1 MYKVN
6 FILIIL
12 LSTALNSLSQ
22 EFKFFAHA
30 FYGSSTF
37 EFKDTSEPY
46 ANYKLSAVPI
56 YGLQTS
62 VNLMMTNSFGMGSGI
77 NYMKMKGA
85 TDPVFIDSRLI
96 NPNATGDFTFEVNSS
111 YLQIPIE
118 FTLVM
123 TQKWRAKPFL
133 AAGLSFFIPLNESYL
148 AKIDPTDPSN
158 LYSTF
163 ETEVKE
169 SNEIWGFTIGLGTLI
184 SLRGNEMSVRFNYRI
199 NSLNYEDGI
208 SNILLEQRV
217 LKFNTIEFAVGFRF
231 LKIPLRIPEKK

>member
-1 MYKVN
+1 MYKIN
-6 FILIIL
+6 FIAIIL
-12 LSTALNSLSQ
+12 LSIAFNSLSQ
-22 EFKFFAHA
+22 EFKFYAHA
-30 FYGSSTF
+30 FYGTSTF

-62 VNLMMTNSFGMGSGI
+62 VNLMLTNSFGMGSGI
-77 NYMKMKGA
+77 NYIKMKGA
-85 TDPVFIDSRLI
+85 TDPVYIDSRLI

-118 FTLVM
+118 FTMIM
-123 TQKWRAKPFL
+123 TQKWKAKPFL
-133 AAGLSFFIPLNESYL
+133 AAGLSFYIPLSESYL
-148 AKIDPTDPSN
+148 AKIDPTSPSD
-158 LYSTF
+158 LYPTF

-169 SNEIWGFTIGLGTLI
+169 SNEILGFTIGLGTLI
-184 SLRGNEMSVRFNYRI
+184 ALKKNEVSVRINYRI

-231 LKIPLRIPEKK
+231 LKKPLRIPEKK